1 MFLYEIVIS
10 LGGDGMRILIIERDS
25 EEIQGIEWFL
35 KNYIS
40 SRIEIESAINSL
52 EIEEFFSRFRPQ
64 ILLIETE
71 LLSLSVQR
79 FLQKKDVHIIALTS
93 QPIFQQALKA
103 IQVKA
108 VQLFTKPVP
117 LDELKSTILALPIK
131 NQDVSA
137 ISPISVEAQL
147 YLDLYLNTPQK
158 IDLQQHAFFLLEPAQ
173 FKDNLSLYHWLIQSP
188 IVEELTAFPLQKRIL
203 CIVESKDST
212 QILKTL
218 RLIIQEW
225 LKFSEE
231 EMNIAF
237 YDGEDATLRDMYNDC
252 KKALVQRFYKGYGHI
267 FNSTQSLNVTRLD
280 PLLTPE
286 AQQLWISSL
295 ENGDLKVIKEFLY
308 KLSNA
313 STFYHHDDVRIHL
326 TSILAQIRRYMMK
339 YHLQQQAKIEAQY
352 RELFHLILEHPIL
365 YAIVQEFILFTQML
379 METVKTAQQSLR
391 VDYAELA
398 VSIIEQRYKNAT
410 LSLQIVA
417 KELHISAS
425 YLSNLFAKK
434 RGIPFKRFLQQYRVQ
449 QAEKL
454 LIQSDIAIV
463 TIAEMVGFI
472 DSNYFTKVFRDYY
485 NLTPYRYRI
494 QAKNK

>member
-1 MFLYEIVIS
+1 
-10 LGGDGMRILIIERDS
+10 MRILIIERDS
-25 EEIQGIEWFL
+25 EEIKGIEWFL

-40 SRIEIESAINSL
+40 SRVEIQSATNSL
-52 EIEEFFSRFRPQ
+52 ELEALFSQFQPQ

-71 LLSLSVQR
+71 FLSLSVQH
-79 FLQKKDVHIIALTS
+79 FLQKQDVHIIALTA

-108 VQLFTKPVP
+108 VQLFIKPVP

-131 NQDVSA
+131 NQDVA
-137 ISPISVEAQL
+137 TIAPIPVEAQL
-147 YLDLYLNTPQK
+147 YLDLYLNTPKK
-158 IDLQQHAFFLLEPAQ
+158 IDLQQYAFFLLEPAQ
-173 FKDNLSLYHWLIQSP
+173 FKDNLALYHWIIQSP
-188 IVEELTAFPLQKRIL
+188 ILEKLTAFPLQNRIL
-203 CIVESKDST
+203 CIIQVKDFT
-212 QILKTL
+212 QNTKTL

-225 LKFSEE
+225 MKFSEE

-252 KKALVQRFYKGYGHI
+252 KKALAQRFYKGYGHI
-267 FNSTQSLNVTRLD
+267 FNSTQSLIVTRLD

-286 AQQLWISSL
+286 TQQLWISSL
-295 ENGDLKVIKEFLY
+295 EKGDLKAIKEFLY

-313 STFYHHDDVRIHL
+313 STFYHHEDVRIHL
-326 TSILAQIRRYMMK
+326 TSILAQIRRFMMK

-379 METVKTAQQSLR
+379 METVKAAQLSLH

-398 VSIIEQRYKNAT
+398 VSIIEQHYKDSA
-410 LSLQIVA
+410 LSLQMVA
-417 KELHISAS
+417 KELNISAN
-425 YLSNLFAKK
+425 YLSNLFSKK

-454 LIQSDIAIV
+454 LIQSDIAIA

-472 DSNYFTKVFRDYY
+472 DGNYFTKVFRDYY
-485 NLTPYRYRI
+485 NVTPYRYRM
-494 QAKNK
+494 QAKNNYQ

>member
-1 MFLYEIVIS
+1 
-10 LGGDGMRILIIERDS
+10 MRIIIIERDN
-25 EEIQGIEWFL
+25 EEIKGIEWFL

-40 SRIEIESAINSL
+40 DRVEIQSATSSL
-52 EIEEFFSRFRPQ
+52 ELEALFSQFQPQ

-71 LLSLSVQR
+71 FLSLSVQH
-79 FLQKKDVHIIALTS
+79 FLQKQDVHIIALTA

-108 VQLFTKPVP
+108 VQLFIKPVP
-117 LDELKSTILALPIK
+117 LDELKATILALPIK
-131 NQDVSA
+131 NQDVEK
-137 ISPISVEAQL
+137 ISPIPVEAHL
-147 YLDLYLNTPQK
+147 YLDLYLNTPKK
-158 IDLQQHAFFLLEPAQ
+158 IDMQQHAFFLLEPAQ
-173 FKDNLSLYHWLIQSP
+173 FKDNLALYHWLIQSP
-188 IVEELTAFPLQKRIL
+188 IIEKLTAFPLQNRVL
-203 CIVESKDST
+203 CITQVKDFT
-212 QILKTL
+212 QITKTL
-218 RLIIQEW
+218 RLIIREW
-225 LKFSEE
+225 MKFSEE

-252 KKALVQRFYKGYGHI
+252 KKALTQRFYKGYGHI
-267 FNSTQSLNVTRLD
+267 FNSTHSLIVTRLD

-286 AQQLWISSL
+286 SQQLWISSL
-295 ENGDLKVIKEFLY
+295 EKGDLKAIKEFLY

-326 TSILAQIRRYMMK
+326 TSILAQIRRFMMK

-379 METVKTAQQSLR
+379 METVKSAQQSLH

-398 VSIIEQRYKNAT
+398 VSIIEQRYEDSA
-410 LSLQIVA
+410 LSLQVVA
-417 KELHISAS
+417 KELNISAN
-425 YLSNLFAKK
+425 YLSNVFSKK

-454 LIQSDIAIV
+454 LIQSDIAIA
-463 TIAEMVGFI
+463 TIAEMVGFL
-472 DSNYFTKVFRDYY
+472 DGNYFTKVFREYY
-485 NLTPYRYRI
+485 NLTPYRYRA
-494 QAKNK
+494 QAKSNY